1 MAGDVLQTKNEIES
15 MTDTDRSKWDVTIVP
30 KQNLFDLGLDEVW
43 RFRDLIGLF
52 VHRNFIVNYR
62 QTILGP
68 LWYVVQ
74 PLMTTAVFTIVF
86 GLIGRMPTDGIPPI
100 LFYLSGIVVWSN
112 YASNVMSTADVFVAN
127 MGLFGKVY
135 FPRLTIP
142 IATILTN
149 LITLAVHLVVFALV
163 FILADLWGGA
173 ARPTWWV
180 LLFPFVFIA
189 NIMMAF
195 GVGLIVSA
203 LTTRYRDLSSMIGTV
218 MQLWMYASPVFY
230 PLSQVPGKWRLVV
243 ALNPVSTSIELFR
256 VMVFGVGAVSVST
269 VLISLTVVIIVFVSG
284 LVMFH
289 QAELNAADTV

>member
-1 MAGDVLQTKNEIES
+1 

>member
-1 MAGDVLQTKNEIES
+1 

-180 LLFPFVFIA
+180 RLFRFVFIA

-203 LTTRYRDLSSMIGTV
+203 LTTRYRDLSSMVGTV

>member
-1 MAGDVLQTKNEIES
+1 MND
-15 MTDTDRSKWDVTIVP
+15 SKEAVWDVTIVP
-30 KQNLFDLGLDEVW
+30 NQGLFALGLDEVW

-230 PLSQVPGKWRLVV
+230 PLSQVPGKWRLLA

-256 VMVFGVGAVSVST
+256 IMVFGVGAVSVST
-269 VLISLTVVIIVFVSG
+269 VLISLTVVVIVFVSG

>member
-1 MAGDVLQTKNEIES
+1 

-180 LLFPFVFIA
+180 RLFRFVFIA

>member
-1 MAGDVLQTKNEIES
+1 MKDSEES
-15 MTDTDRSKWDVTIVP
+15 LWDVTIGP
-30 KQNLFDLGLDEVW
+30 NQNLFELGLDDVW

-68 LWYVVQ
+68 FWYVVQ

-86 GLIGRMPTDGIPPI
+86 GLIGRMPTDGVPPI
-100 LFYLSGIVVWSN
+100 LFYLSGVVVWSN
-112 YASNVMSTADVFVAN
+112 YASNVISTADVFVAN
-127 MGLFGKVY
+127 MGVFGKVY

-142 IATILTN
+142 IATVLTN
-149 LITLAVHLVVFALV
+149 LITLAVHLAVFVFA
-163 FILADLWGGA
+163 FILADLFGAA

-180 LLFPFVFIA
+180 LMFPLLFAA

-203 LTTRYRDLSSMIGTV
+203 ATTRYRDLSSMIGTI

-230 PLSQVPGKWRLVV
+230 PLSQVPEKWRLLA
-243 ALNPVSTSIELFR
+243 ALNPVSTIIELFR
-256 VMVFGVGAVSVST
+256 IMVFGVGAVSVSA
-269 VLISLTVVIIVFVSG
+269 VLISAVVVVIVFLSG